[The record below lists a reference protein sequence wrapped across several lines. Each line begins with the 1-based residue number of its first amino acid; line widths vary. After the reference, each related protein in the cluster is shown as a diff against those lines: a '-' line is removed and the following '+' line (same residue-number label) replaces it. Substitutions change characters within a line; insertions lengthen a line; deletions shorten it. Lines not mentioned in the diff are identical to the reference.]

1 MFSIQRRQDKLH
13 LTPEP
18 KVYTVYLLSEVCLDY
33 IHLGQIVEVPWIG
46 QLILQGQDKTYTQ
59 WGQILFK
66 DSFQFLNNCS
76 SDQPTNHGSSMRVFL
91 VTRQLGQGQQP
102 TFLPS

>member
-76 SDQPTNHGSSMRVFL
+76 SDQSTNHGSSMRVFL

>member
-1 MFSIQRRQDKLH
+1 MFLIQRRQDKLH

-46 QLILQGQDKTYTQ
+46 QLILQGQDETSHNGGRK
-59 WGQILFK
+59 
-66 DSFQFLNNCS
+66 FLKFHNLLIRCFHKS
-76 SDQPTNHGSSMRVFL
+76 CFHES
-91 VTRQLGQGQQP
+91 
-102 TFLPS
+102 